1 MNTGVYYKSEFD
13 TDYVDVNYMSD
24 KGILLSN
31 GKKLDYTY
39 DNLSCIYYGDKSS
52 DCLYKA
58 DDMYYCE
65 MHTLTFKNR
74 VCLNSAVKALVV
86 NSLGEDESQ
95 DTSECRF
102 FDYMFAG
109 LSIPSNFKFGKYF
122 RTTNCVNMSAMFY
135 GSTFMGSTD
144 LSNLKVQGECN
155 NLFYLCKF
163 SGDVVF
169 PELLENSMC
178 NGFATFTFAS
188 FYGKVDFNN
197 MLNDIKDF
205 NCTFMNAYFGED
217 FLFPDDF
224 TLYGKQCKDV
234 FREASFSDGFYLPAN
249 FMCGGGTLGLASAMY
264 DRVLLSELVGSS
276 DDLAIVSWLKAKN
289 PDLNKK
295 NENVENVINLLKAGI
310 PVERIRIDLVGET
323 KLTTDEIKQIM
334 SDAYQFVY
342 KECFGFCSD
351 LFSYIGSYTVG
362 DIQEKLL
369 SKGYAKEI
377 VDACIVDFL
386 RNKYLEN

>member
-1 MNTGVYYKSEFD
+1 MHTGVYYKSQFD

-31 GKKLDYTY
+31 GKKLNYTS
-39 DNLSCIYYGDKSS
+39 DNLACIYYGDTIS
-52 DCLYKA
+52 DVHKA
-58 DDMYYCE
+58 DDMHYCGTS
-65 MHTLTFKNR
+65 TLIFKNM
-74 VCLNSAVKALVV
+74 VCLNSTIKAIVE
-86 NSLGEDESQ
+86 NSLGVDDSQ
-95 DTSECRF
+95 DTGECRF

-109 LSIPSNFKFGKYF
+109 LVIPSDFRFGKYF
-122 RTTNCVNMSAMFY
+122 KTSHCVNMSAMFY
-135 GSTFMGSTD
+135 GSTFKGNAD

-163 SGDVVF
+163 SGDVVL

-178 NGFATFTFAS
+178 NGFATFSFAM

-197 MLNDIKDF
+197 MLNVIKEYTY
-205 NCTFMNAYFGED
+205 TFANTHFGED

-224 TLYGKQCKDV
+224 TLYGKRCKDV
-234 FREASFSDGFYLPAN
+234 FKDAEFSDGFYLPAD

-264 DRVLLSELVGSS
+264 DGVLLSELVGSS
-276 DDLAIVSWLKAKN
+276 DDLAIVSWLKVKN
-289 PDLNKK
+289 PDSSKR
-295 NENVENVINLLKAGI
+295 NENVENAISLLKNGI

-334 SDAYQFVY
+334 SDAYQSVY
-342 KECFGFCSD
+342 KECFEFCSD

-362 DIQEKLL
+362 DIQEKLCG
-369 SKGYAKEI
+369 KGYAKEI